1 MAAGPLEVGEKVAGP
16 SLEPGPGS
24 RQGTGSLGSLAK
36 GFGAHVQRG
45 GKGHAKETAGIAG
58 TSDQPSDC
66 ARFEYEH
73 ECEDPKDGE
82 LCLRLREVRV

>member
-1 MAAGPLEVGEKVAGP
+1 MKRVPQGPWGGGGAG
-16 SLEPGPGS
+16 GPGAA
-24 RQGTGSLGSLAK
+24 RTTGSRVA
-36 GFGAHVQRG
+36 